1 MICRVKTIN
10 SVLVGRNLL
19 FPSWLLAFVLLLVST
34 VDSFGEQPLVNVV
47 NPPGLQRGTSVE
59 ILMAGARLGDA
70 KQVLFYTPGLEATSF
85 VVVDDNQVKVTINV
99 AADAACDLHA
109 FRLVT
114 STGISNIRYLGVSP
128 FVSVSEAEPNS
139 EFAAPQTIP
148 LPCTVN
154 GVVLNEDVDYYAV
167 DCSQGTLITV
177 EIEGLRHVH
186 TNNQVNNFF
195 DPFVAILDAKRFELA
210 RSDDSAL
217 LQQDGICSVIAPVD
231 GRYWIEVR
239 ESSFGGSPECL
250 YRLHVGSFRRPVAI
264 VPGGGPLGQ
273 PLQATLIDA
282 LGTTWQETFAM
293 PESASPRHR
302 VWASRDGQTLPSP
315 NLIRANNLTNIVEVE
330 PQDDLNIQPVHTT
343 FPIAFNGVLQT
354 KGDRDWFVIEAKK
367 DQSFEMKLYGRKT
380 LRSPIDAVVEVV
392 KLNGP
397 YIVGADDSGGP
408 DSLVAFKAPED
419 AKYAISVRDHLGNG
433 GPDYAYRLE
442 VEAAAPSL
450 EVTVAEQQRYVPQ
463 TIQVPRGSRM
473 AFQANLVRKAIGGEG
488 RLTIPDLPP
497 GMTLLDSV
505 VPADLGT
512 IPVIIRAAADA
523 TNIGKLVD
531 LQAQTVV
538 SPELTVVGHLSQRSQ
553 IVRGQNEVDVWGHE
567 ADRLA
572 VSITDPAPFDIEIV
586 QPQVPL
592 VRDGTLPLKIRAKRN
607 EGFDK
612 PISVYLLYAPPGI
625 AASGSIAI
633 PGDKSEIDLPLTA
646 NAGAGLRTWP
656 ITVLAVADTGRGT
669 IKIASEFIMLEV
681 ADRLFDFQFNKTM
694 VEQGKPAEV
703 AVGVKLNRPIEGTIE
718 IEVMGMPPGTT
729 IATPKLALA
738 PGAERVT
745 YSMDVAADARPGNH
759 KTMVCRGTVTSDKG
773 IVTQVNGAIEVQ
785 IDVPLPMAPATPPPV
800 PVVAA
805 TTAPPPPAAPV
816 EKPLTRI
823 EQLRKQREGK
833 K

>member
-1 MICRVKTIN
+1 MVSQQKHVN
-10 SVLVGRNLL
+10 SEYAGKVRSFLGLFLVVV
-19 FPSWLLAFVLLLVST
+19 SAFASGGN
-34 VDSFGEQPLVNVV
+34 SFGAQPLVNVV
-47 NPPGLQRGTSVE
+47 NPPGLQRGTSAE
-59 ILMAGARLGDA
+59 ILLAGARLGDA
-70 KQVLFYTPGLEATSF
+70 KQILFYTPGIEATSF
-85 VVVDDNQVKVTINV
+85 AVIDDNQVKVTFNV
-99 AADAACDLHA
+99 AADASCDLHA

-114 STGISNIRYLGVSP
+114 STGVSNIRYLGVSP

-139 EFAAPQTIP
+139 EFAAPQTIQ

-186 TNNQVNNFF
+186 TNNQVDNFF
-195 DPFVAILDAKRFELA
+195 DPFVAILDSKRFELA

-217 LQQDGICSVIAPVD
+217 LQQDGICSAVAPAD

-239 ESSFGGSPECL
+239 ESSFGGGPECL

-264 VPGGGPLGQ
+264 VPGGGPPGQ
-273 PLQATLIDA
+273 PLLTTLVDS
-282 LGTTWQETFAM
+282 LGVAWQETFAM
-293 PESASPRHR
+293 PEVANERYR
-302 VWASRDGQTLPSP
+302 VWSSRDGQALPSP

-330 PQDDLNIQPVHTT
+330 PQDDLNIQPVYTT

-380 LRSPIDAVVEVV
+380 LRSPIDAVVEVN

-397 YIVGADDSGGP
+397 HIVGADDSGGP
-408 DSLVAFKAPED
+408 DSLVNFNAPED

-433 GPDYAYRLE
+433 GPDYSYRLE
-442 VEAAAPSL
+442 VEAASPSL
-450 EVTVAEQQRYVPQ
+450 ELTVAEQQRYVSQ
-463 TIQVPRGSRM
+463 TIEVPRGSRM
-473 AFQANLVRKAIGGEG
+473 AFQVNLIRKAIGGEG

-497 GMTLLDSV
+497 GVTLLDSV

-523 TNIGKLVD
+523 PNIGKLVD
-531 LQAQTVV
+531 FQAQTVV

-553 IVRGQNEVDVWGHE
+553 MVRGQNEVDVWGHN

-572 VSITDPAPFDIEIV
+572 VAVTDPAPFDIEIV

-612 PISVYLLYAPPGI
+612 PINVYLLYAPPGV

-633 PGDKSEIDLPLTA
+633 PGDQSEVDLPLTA
-646 NAGAGLRTWP
+646 NGGAGLRTWP
-656 ITVLAVADTGRGT
+656 ITVMAVADTGRGT
-669 IKIASEFIMLEV
+669 VKIASEFVMLEV
-681 ADRLFDFQFNKTM
+681 ADRLFEFQFNKTM

-703 AVGVKLNRPIEGTIE
+703 AVGVKLNRPMEGSIE

-729 IATPKLALA
+729 IATPKLVLA

-745 YSMDVAADARPGNH
+745 YAMDVAADARPGNH

-785 IDVPLPMAPATPPPV
+785 VDIPLPMAPATPAAA
-800 PVVAA
+800 PVVAEAPA
-805 TTAPPPPAAPV
+805 TQPPAAPV
-816 EKPLTRI
+816 EKPLTRL